1 MVKLTG
7 ILLAVIGCSA
17 AGLMKTSSLKERKR
31 LLLDFKNL
39 LLHIS
44 TEISYFK
51 EPLPQIFRRLAAE
64 REGESA
70 EFLRNCLTSYL
81 TCESSMNCNWKN
93 AADIVYKETAL
104 TVEDLAVVKRCGD
117 FLGQSDYKGQQHHFD
132 LLHSRLDEQIEEAAE
147 EIRTKGKMY
156 SRLGI
161 SAGCIIAVVMM

>member
-1 MVKLTG
+1 MVKLMG

-17 AGLMKTSSLKERKR
+17 AGLMKASNLKERKR

-64 REGESA
+64 TEGESA
-70 EFLRNCLTSYL
+70 ELLRNCLTSYL
-81 TCESSMNCNWKN
+81 TCESSMNCNWKK
-93 AADIVYKETAL
+93 AANIVYKETAL
-104 TVEDLAVVKRCGD
+104 TEEDLAIVKKCGD
-117 FLGQSDYKGQQHHFD
+117 FLGQSDYKGQQNHFE
-132 LLHSRLDEQIEEAAE
+132 LLHNRLDGQIAEAAE

-156 SRLGI
+156 SRLGM